1 MSTTETKEQVLVWSK
16 TERAGQIV
24 TVDKKEGDFTYFTDG
39 TKVFTNVI
47 NEVLTEAKDM
57 ADAERMAPI
66 YGNSVGVAEPQRD
79 PEPVTQKKAPVTTST
94 GETDVMLEM
103 LKKVSAKNTIEMPLN
118 LNIPSTEVYEL
129 FKDQMDITKADLNE
143 HILALILSQI
153 DNLQEQLKPQ
163 AEAFINNYYNGRTN
177 TKSTRANKP
186 TGSAPDINF

>member
-79 PEPVTQKKAPVTTST
+79 PEPVAQKKAPVTST

-143 HILALILSQI
+143 HILALVLSQI
-153 DNLQEQLKPQ
+153 DNLQEQLKQ
-163 AEAFINNYYNGRTN
+163 QY
-177 TKSTRANKP
+177 
-186 TGSAPDINF
+186 